1 MPQQVVTKQT
11 EMPGYSADNQ
21 LIPQEFPD
29 SSIQGRLTEV
39 RE

>member
-11 EMPGYSADNQ
+11 EMPGYSTDNQ
-21 LIPQEFPD
+21 LIPQDFPD
-29 SSIQGRLTEV
+29 SIQSRLKEV